1 MEPKVTVSPNDE
13 FAKLSWKER
22 ICYGSGDL
30 AQNLIF
36 GTIGSMLLFYMT
48 TVFGLSAAVGATIFL
63 IVRCINVVWDPWVG
77 TVVDKASFKNGKYKP
92 FLLYFGIP
100 LTIFSAMLFLP
111 IPAIR
116 GNVFYA
122 FFSYLA
128 TALIYSFVNIPY
140 GALNASLTRDSEE
153 ISTLTSV
160 RMTEA
165 NIGNLLVYT
174 FLPLFVQLAS
184 PDKKL
189 QDIGFFGI
197 KLNLGNYAS
206 PDAAGAYFMVMSVYM
221 VIGFLLL
228 LCTYYGITERVLP
241 TKEETASVHISDLW
255 GELKRNKPLR
265 VLGLFFTVAFTFMFF
280 GNTTWPFYMQYMIG
294 HSEWMASINLI
305 GSIPGIFLVFLWP
318 IVRRKIGKRAF
329 FYAFLS
335 LFIVGQLLL

>member
-116 GNVFYA
+116 
-122 FFSYLA
+122 
-128 TALIYSFVNIPY
+128 
-140 GALNASLTRDSEE
+140 
-153 ISTLTSV
+153 
-160 RMTEA
+160 
-165 NIGNLLVYT
+165 
-174 FLPLFVQLAS
+174 
-184 PDKKL
+184 
-189 QDIGFFGI
+189 
-197 KLNLGNYAS
+197 
-206 PDAAGAYFMVMSVYM
+206 
-221 VIGFLLL
+221 
-228 LCTYYGITERVLP
+228 
-241 TKEETASVHISDLW
+241 
-255 GELKRNKPLR
+255 
-265 VLGLFFTVAFTFMFF
+265 
-280 GNTTWPFYMQYMIG
+280 
-294 HSEWMASINLI
+294 
-305 GSIPGIFLVFLWP
+305 
-318 IVRRKIGKRAF
+318 
-329 FYAFLS
+329 
-335 LFIVGQLLL
+335 